1 MNNTNKTVTKR
12 AGIIGAGTMSSRVLG
27 LVRESVIAA
36 YFPKE
41 AIDAYQVAFMLP
53 NSFRR
58 LTAEGSFSISLTT
71 VFTKL
76 WQEGDLTR
84 SREFV
89 ASVYGFALLFLGIL
103 TVLGVF
109 GAHWLTLAAASGFSD
124 NPEKFSLAISLTR
137 TMFPYIFF
145 ISLTATAMGILN
157 AAGRFFAPAFAPV
170 LLNVSIIGCAV
181 GISGAVPSLGLNPIF
196 ALAMGVLLGG
206 VAQMIAQMPSLIAL
220 KLLVFPRFSLKNAQ
234 LRRVLRLT
242 APMVMGAAAYQLWNI
257 EATALA
263 STLAEGSVT
272 YITFAQRLFE
282 LPLAVLVMAISTAA
296 LPSLAGLVGQN
307 QLEEAKRVWNHA
319 FRLALLVA
327 TPAMVAIIVLAE
339 PLVTIMYQRGLFT
352 RADVVETAGALRW
365 LAAGMC
371 SVALLRQ
378 TVPFFYALEK
388 VKIPVVMTFVMIVT
402 YTIAAFILKDVYG
415 HRGLCMALSVAAT
428 IQGVGLFII
437 LRFLVGPFAV
447 GHLVKSWLRILA
459 ASVPMAGAVHYLQLW
474 GNWENGGNS
483 YLNIAVLGLCV
494 FSGGLVYAASAYAF
508 GVAEFKELLGAVKR
522 RVRK

>member
-1 MNNTNKTVTKR
+1 MNDSGKTVTRR
-12 AGIIGAGTMSSRVLG
+12 AGIVGAGTMSSRVLG

-76 WQEGDLTR
+76 WQQDDLR
-84 SREFV
+84 QSREFV
-89 ASVYGFALLFLGIL
+89 ASVYGFGLLFLTVL
-103 TVLGVF
+103 TVAGVA
-109 GAHWLTLAAASGFSD
+109 GAYWLTLGAGNGFVD
-124 NPEKFSLAISLTR
+124 NPEKFALAVSLTR

-145 ISLTATAMGILN
+145 ISLTAIAMGLLN
-157 AAGRFFAPAFAPV
+157 SAGKFFAPAFAPV

-181 GISGAVPSLGLNPIF
+181 GISGTMPSIGVHPIF
-196 ALAMGVLLGG
+196 SLAVGVLIGG
-206 VAQMIAQMPSLIAL
+206 IAQMIAQLPSLKQL
-220 KLLVFPRFSLKNAQ
+220 KLLVFPQVSLMNPH

-242 APMVMGAAAYQLWNI
+242 GPMVFGAAAYQLWNI

-263 STLAEGSVT
+263 STLKEGSVT

-296 LPSLAGLVGQN
+296 LPSLAGLVGKN
-307 QLEEAKRVWNHA
+307 KIEEAKQVWSHA
-319 FRLALLVA
+319 FRLALLVS
-327 TPAMVAIIVLAE
+327 TPAMVAIIILAE
-339 PLVTIMYQRGLFT
+339 PLVTIMYQRGLFSHH
-352 RADVVETAGALRW
+352 DVLETAGALRW

-388 VKIPVVMTFVMIVT
+388 VKIPVVMLVVMIAV
-402 YTIAAFILKDVYG
+402 YTVAAFLLKDIYG
-415 HRGLCMALSVAAT
+415 HQGLCMSLSLAAT
-428 IQGVGLFII
+428 VQGIGLFVI
-437 LRFLVGPFAV
+437 LRVLIGRM
-447 GHLVKSWLRILA
+447 GIKRLLTSWLRILA
-459 ASVPMAGAVHYLQLW
+459 ATVPMGGAVYGVSRFGDW
-474 GNWENGGNS
+474 AAGGNNFF
-483 YLNIAVLGLCV
+483 NIGVLGLCV
-494 FSGGLVYAASAYAF
+494 VAGVLVYAASAYVF
-508 GVAEFKELLGAVKR
+508 RVSEFLELFRAVLR